1 MEACG
6 GAHHWARELTRL
18 GHTVRLMPPQYVKP
32 YVKRNKHDAA
42 DAEACCEA
50 VQRPSMRFI
59 PIKSQEQQCLLML
72 HRIRDRLLAERTA
85 SINAIRGHLAEFGI
99 VAAQGARGLGEL
111 RVVIGDA
118 DDQRL
123 PARARAL
130 LANEVE
136 HLQGLEHHLEQLDRE
151 LLAQARTD
159 EACQRLTGVPG
170 IGPVIATAMVATVGD
185 ARLFRNGR
193 SLAAWIG
200 LTPKQHSSGGK
211 ELLLG
216 ISRRG
221 DGYLRRQLM
230 HGARSLVKIAQGR
243 EGKLWAWVNGLLAR
257 RSFNTTVAAVANKL
271 ARIVYAVLSRGE
283 AYRAP
288 A

>member
-1 MEACG
+1 
-6 GAHHWARELTRL
+6 
-18 GHTVRLMPPQYVKP
+18 
-32 YVKRNKHDAA
+32 
-42 DAEACCEA
+42 
-50 VQRPSMRFI
+50 MRFI

-230 HGARSLVKIAQGR
+230 HGARSLVRIAQGR

-257 RSFNTTVAAVANKL
+257 RPFNTTVAAVANKL
-271 ARIVYAVLSRGE
+271 ARIVHAVLSRGE

>member
-1 MEACG
+1 
-6 GAHHWARELTRL
+6 
-18 GHTVRLMPPQYVKP
+18 
-32 YVKRNKHDAA
+32 
-42 DAEACCEA
+42 
-50 VQRPSMRFI
+50 
-59 PIKSQEQQCLLML
+59 
-72 HRIRDRLLAERTA
+72 
-85 SINAIRGHLAEFGI
+85 
-99 VAAQGARGLGEL
+99 
-111 RVVIGDA
+111 
-118 DDQRL
+118 
-123 PARARAL
+123 
-130 LANEVE
+130 
-136 HLQGLEHHLEQLDRE
+136 
-151 LLAQARTD
+151 
-159 EACQRLTGVPG
+159 
-170 IGPVIATAMVATVGD
+170 MVATVGD

-221 DGYLRRQLM
+221 DRYLRRQLM

-243 EGKLWAWVNGLLAR
+243 EGKLWAWVNGRLAR